1 MSFPYTPS
9 ILQSQIWAPAIPQ
22 EWGTLTE
29 KKEFDCLT
37 ATTRQI
43 ESKIQE
49 LKHVLERRADKV
61 HQVGEMESLLHE
73 CHMARVEYI
82 RDLSSERIRNER
94 QARREEY
101 KELVQLRNLSRNTEE
116 NEKMMELE
124 RKFFRTEQRRR
135 EKREEKNRL
144 HEQKKE
150 QRREK
155 REQQRLEREAE
166 IIRYTAEQRE
176 RIREQARHFRQ
187 MKRHQE
193 EDAKQKEIADGWTIV
208 VHQKRQK
215 QPKYTDER
223 RSK

>member
-1 MSFPYTPS
+1 MSYPYTPS
-9 ILQSQIWAPAIPQ
+9 ILQSQIWAPALPQ
-22 EWGTLTE
+22 NWGSLAE
-29 KKEFDCLT
+29 KKEFNCLT
-37 ATTRQI
+37 ATAKQI

-49 LKHVLERRADKV
+49 LKHVLERRADKS
-61 HQVGEMESLLHE
+61 HQVGEMDSLLHE

-82 RDLSSERIRNER
+82 RGLSSERIRNER

-101 KELVQLRNLSRNTEE
+101 RELLQLRNLPRNTEE

-124 RKFFRTEQRRR
+124 RKFYRMEQRRR
-135 EKREEKNRL
+135 EKREEKNRVR
-144 HEQKKE
+144 EQKKE

-187 MKRHQE
+187 MKRYQE
-193 EDAKQKEIADGWTIV
+193 EEAKQKEIADGWTV
-208 VHQKRQK
+208 VVNNKRQK
-215 QPKYTDER
+215 KSGQR